1 MLPGGRLVI
10 MGSMM
15 VDLPI
20 PYTYVMLNSW
30 SILGNFMY
38 PRDATRK
45 LLELV
50 KSGQLPIEVIVP
62 IVFPMAELD
71 KAMDVATTAS
81 NLENVMID
89 CQS

>member
-1 MLPGGRLVI
+1 
-10 MGSMM
+10 MGSMA

-38 PRDATRK
+38 PKDATRK
-45 LLELV
+45 MLELV
-50 KSGQLPIEVIVP
+50 KSGQLSIDVIEPV
-62 IVFPMAELD
+62 VFPLAELD
-71 KAMDVATTAS
+71 KAMDAAAAAS